1 MAEKYERLVRL
12 VENRAGDA
20 FRGAIRYHEGGH
32 TILYLRDDIAT
43 DAFRDAVD
51 GLIERA
57 RAYEPLSR
65 PESYPTLGATQA
77 SVELYEAA
85 AVIHFRE
92 GPNTGILVS
101 LDRDV
106 AQGLGAFVT
115 RCTSVLVEN
124 GGVEGADGP
133 ESPD

>member
-32 TILYLRDDIAT
+32 TVLYLRDDVAT
-43 DAFRDAVD
+43 DALRDAVG
-51 GLIERA
+51 GLVDRA

-65 PESYPTLGATQA
+65 PESYPDLGATQA
-77 SVELYEAA
+77 TVELYGVAA
-85 AVIHFRE
+85 IIHFRE
-92 GPNTGILVS
+92 GPNAGVLVS

-115 RCTSVLVEN
+115 RCTSVLVD
-124 GGVEGADGP
+124 GGAEGTDGP